1 MKLFRCAWI
10 TISWPSCLGIAET
23 QAADRARIMLKKG
36 ENFTFSIK
44 INQLQVLPLRQR
56 FESCWSLN
64 FSSSSF
70 CYFFNRPLLNYFWP
84 SFFKTRL
91 GALICMKMSL
101 ICMWMKN
108 YCDMKGWAPT
118 LALKKSPKIIWKWAI
133 VVYLRGSCLPLKSST
148 GQIFNLF
155 NLFVITSL

>member
-10 TISWPSCLGIAET
+10 TISWPSCLGIAQT

-44 INQLQVLPLRQR
+44 INQLQVLSLRQR

-70 CYFFNRPLLNYFWP
+70 CYFFNRPFLNYFWP
-84 SFFKTRL
+84 FFQNKAWCFDL
-91 GALICMKMSL
+91 HE
-101 ICMWMKN
+101 N
-108 YCDMKGWAPT
+108 E
-118 LALKKSPKIIWKWAI
+118 
-133 VVYLRGSCLPLKSST
+133 
-148 GQIFNLF
+148 FNLHVNEKLLWYERMSTYTRF
-155 NLFVITSL
+155 EKEPKDNLEMGYCSLSTRIMPSFEVIHRSNI